1 MKTLHEMI
9 FVLTIVLIICM
20 NWQDYLVCVLVSLSC
35 LVFISPIGCI
45 LIFYFKNRQKNQTVE
60 ADLDKVI
67 SKLQLEFDRLDK
79 TREQL
84 TNKILLTQL
93 TEQKQ

>member
-1 MKTLHEMI
+1 MDKTI
-9 FVLTIVLIICM
+9 WFVFWYRFHV
-20 NWQDYLVCVLVSLSC
+20 WC
-35 LVFISPIGCI
+35 LFHSFVVFLFFIS
-45 LIFYFKNRQKNQTVE
+45 KTDKKNQTVE
-60 ADLDKVI
+60 ADLDKDI